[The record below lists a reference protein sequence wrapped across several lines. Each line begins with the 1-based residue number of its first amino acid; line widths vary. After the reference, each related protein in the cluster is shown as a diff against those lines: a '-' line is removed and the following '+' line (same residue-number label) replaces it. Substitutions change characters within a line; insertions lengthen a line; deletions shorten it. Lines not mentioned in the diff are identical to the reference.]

1 MYFEK
6 IRTKENNSYYF
17 YIGIISLLLSII
29 WILFINTVP
38 FSDFDYYYNLA
49 KQIAYGGKWGDTYTS
64 VGYAI
69 VLGGVF
75 KIFGASIMLGKIFN
89 IILTLINNL
98 LFYNILNCVN
108 LNRRDKKIIFTLFV
122 LFPNN
127 IFYNSILCTEILFT
141 CILLLTTLVYFKN
154 IKYKYIIM
162 GILAGINSLV
172 KPFFIVI
179 FFGVFIVEVLK
190 DKKFTKA
197 FIKSITVLLVS
208 LITISPWIY
217 RNTKYIGQFTFV
229 SNNGGIVLYINNN
242 STNTMGRWMPSDN
255 VENSITV
262 TEKYKSSNRTQQNKM
277 LSQAAKKW
285 IVNNPKRFLQLGFKR
300 LYNTYFLG
308 DDIGYSTYGSGLN
321 SVTSHRLFNII
332 NTIRN
337 IIFIPGTIGVLAY
350 SLYIIAMIFK
360 NKAQNLNKCSLFFL
374 ILYYMF
380 SCVYFITEGQSRYSF
395 PIIFVMIYF
404 FYFTLKNVFSYFI
417 NKENLL

>member
-6 IRTKENNSYYF
+6 ITTRDHNRYYF
-17 YIGIISLLLSII
+17 HMCIISLLLSIL
-29 WILFINTVP
+29 WVLFINSVP

-49 KQIAYGGKWGDTYTS
+49 KHIANGGKWGDTYTS

-75 KIFGASIMLGKIFN
+75 KIFGASVMVGKTFN
-89 IILTLINNL
+89 IVLTLINNV

-108 LNRRDKKIIFTLFV
+108 LNKRDKKIIFTLFV

-141 CILLLTTLVYFKN
+141 CILLLTTLVYFKD

-162 GILAGINSLV
+162 GILTGINSLV

-190 DKKFTKA
+190 NKKFTKA
-197 FIKSITVLLVS
+197 FMKSMTILIVS

-217 RNTKYIGQFTFV
+217 RNTKYIGEFTSI

-242 STNTMGRWMPSDN
+242 STNNMGRWMPSDN

-262 TEKYKSSNRTQQNKM
+262 TDKYKSSNRTQQNKM

-285 IVNNPKRFLQLGFKR
+285 IVNNPKRFMELGFKR

-308 DDIGYSTYGSGLN
+308 DDIGYSIYGSGL
-321 SVTSHRLFNII
+321 SSAASHKLFIITNI
-332 NTIRN
+332 IRN
-337 IIFIPGTIGVLAY
+337 IIFIPGIIGILAY
-350 SLYIIAMIFK
+350 SIYVIVMIFK
-360 NKAQNLNKCSLFFL
+360 NKTQNLNKCSLFFL

-380 SCVYFITEGQSRYSF
+380 TCVYFVTEGQSRYSF
-395 PIIFVMIYF
+395 PIIFVMIYS
-404 FYFTLKNVFSYFI
+404 FYFTFKNVFSYFT

>member
-6 IRTKENNSYYF
+6 ITTKEDNRYYL
-17 YIGIISLLLSII
+17 YIGIISLLLSIV
-29 WILFINTVP
+29 WVLFINTVP

-49 KQIAYGGKWGDTYTS
+49 KQIAYGGAWGDTYTS

-69 VLGGVF
+69 VLGGIF

-89 IILTLINNL
+89 IILTLINNII
-98 LFYNILNCVN
+98 FYNILNFSN
-108 LNRRDKKIIFTLFV
+108 LNKSDKKIIFTLFV

-127 IFYNSILCTEILFT
+127 IFYNSILCTEVLFT
-141 CILLLTTLVYFKN
+141 SILLLTTLVYFKN
-154 IKYKYIIM
+154 IKYKYIII
-162 GILAGINSLV
+162 GILAGINSLI

-179 FFGVFIVEVLK
+179 FFGVFIAEILK
-190 DKKFTKA
+190 NKKFGKA
-197 FIKSITVLLVS
+197 LINSITVLLVT

-217 RNTKYIGQFTFV
+217 RNTKYIGQFTFI

-242 STNTMGRWMPSDN
+242 STNTMGRWMPSDD

-262 TEKYKSSNRTQQNKM
+262 TDKYKSSNRTQQNKM

-285 IVNNPKRFLQLGFKR
+285 IASNPKRFLQLGFKR

-308 DDIGYSTYGSGLN
+308 DDIGYSTYGSGL
-321 SVTSHRLFNII
+321 SSMTSHKLFNIT

-337 IIFIPGTIGVLAY
+337 IIFIPGSIGVLAY

-360 NKAQNLNKCSLFFL
+360 NKTQNLNIYSLFFL

-380 SCVYFITEGQSRYSF
+380 TCVYFITEGQSRYSF

-404 FYFTLKNVFSYFI
+404 FYFTFKNVFGYFM

>member
-1 MYFEK
+1 MYFEN
-6 IRTKENNSYYF
+6 ISTKENNNYYL
-17 YIGIISLLLSII
+17 YIGTISLLLSVL

-49 KQIAYGGKWGDTYTS
+49 KQIANGGKWGDTYTS

-75 KIFGASIMLGKIFN
+75 KLFGASIMLGKVFN
-89 IILTLINNL
+89 IVLTLLNNVI
-98 LFYNILNCVN
+98 FYNILNAVN
-108 LNRRDKKIIFTLFV
+108 LNRRDKKIIFTMFV

-141 CILLLTTLVYFKN
+141 SILLLTTLVYFKN
-154 IKYKYIIM
+154 IKYKYIII
-162 GILAGINSLV
+162 GILTGINSLV

-179 FFGVFIVEVLK
+179 FFGIFLVELIK
-190 DKKFTKA
+190 NKKFSKA
-197 FIKSITVLLVS
+197 VINSIIVLLVT
-208 LITISPWIY
+208 LITIAPWVY
-217 RNTKYIGQFTFV
+217 RNTKYIGQFTFI

-262 TEKYKSSNRTQQNKM
+262 TDKYKSSNRTQQNKM

-285 IVNNPKRFLQLGFKR
+285 ITSNPKRFLQLGFKR
-300 LYNTYFLG
+300 LYNTYYLG
-308 DDIGYSTYGSGLN
+308 DDIGYSTYGSGL
-321 SVTSHRLFNII
+321 SSKVSHKLFNIA

-360 NKAQNLNKCSLFFL
+360 NKTQNLNVYSLFFL
-374 ILYYMF
+374 ILYYMNT
-380 SCVYFITEGQSRYSF
+380 CVYFITEGQSRYSF

-404 FYFTLKNVFSYFI
+404 FYFTMKNSFRYFI

>member
-6 IRTKENNSYYF
+6 ITTREHNRYYF
-17 YIGIISLLLSII
+17 YMCIISLLLSIL
-29 WILFINTVP
+29 WVLFINSVP

-49 KQIAYGGKWGDTYTS
+49 KHIANGGKWGDTYTS

-75 KIFGASIMLGKIFN
+75 KIFGASVMVGKIFN
-89 IILTLINNL
+89 IVLTLINNI

-108 LNRRDKKIIFTLFV
+108 LNKRDKKIIFTLFV

-141 CILLLTTLVYFKN
+141 CILLLTTLVYFKD

-162 GILAGINSLV
+162 GILTGINSLV

-179 FFGVFIVEVLK
+179 FFGVFIVEILK

-197 FIKSITVLLVS
+197 FTKSMTVLIVS

-217 RNTKYIGQFTFV
+217 RNTKYIGEFTSI

-242 STNTMGRWMPSDN
+242 STNNMGRWMPSDN

-262 TEKYKSSNRTQQNKM
+262 TDKYKSSNRTQQNKM

-285 IVNNPKRFLQLGFKR
+285 IVNNPKRFMELGFKR

-308 DDIGYSTYGSGLN
+308 DDIGYSIYGSSL
-321 SVTSHRLFNII
+321 SSAASHKLFIITNII
-332 NTIRN
+332 RN
-337 IIFIPGTIGVLAY
+337 LIFIPGTIGILAY
-350 SLYIIAMIFK
+350 SIYIIVMIFK
-360 NKAQNLNKCSLFFL
+360 NKTQNLNKCSLFFL

-404 FYFTLKNVFSYFI
+404 FYFTFKNVFSYFT